1 MSSVGLTPFIVTDP
15 HFSAERSQKICALLK
30 WAAILLF
37 LPQQSF
43 YFSKP
48 VALCPPPLADFP
60 FPTCAVFLLF
70 FLPLLAF
77 YGILR
82 AATLECIVATKAI
95 SSSGLRRTS
104 DGGWSSKAAAWNCVP
119 NQSSLQSTCH
129 LSSICGESCSL
140 VSQKQHLKLCFPHY
154 FVACLFFPAVCL
166 SIHSTQREC
175 SHCAEGPIW
184 NSAAELLLSFSM
196 EKALQTSL
204 VVNARHMQEQHF

>member
-1 MSSVGLTPFIVTDP
+1 MRVKSWTVWSFNSWHGRVSTHWHLWVSRGSRRKHGL
-15 HFSAERSQKICALLK
+15 
-30 WAAILLF
+30 
-37 LPQQSF
+37 
-43 YFSKP
+43 
-48 VALCPPPLADFP
+48 LCFFCHLSPPL
-60 FPTCAVFLLF
+60 PTCAVFLLF

-119 NQSSLQSTCH
+119 NQSLSQSACH
-129 LSSICGESCSL
+129 LSSVCGYSCSL
-140 VSQKQHLKLCFPHY
+140 ISQKQHLKLYFPHY

-166 SIHSTQREC
+166 SIHSKQREC
-175 SHCAEGPIW
+175 SCSAEGPIW